1 MKPDQHP
8 ANTPSIN
15 NIELYRQG
23 IVANNA
29 GDYAKA
35 FTCFDQAIKGSE
47 LTTSHKLE
55 IGQFFLNTAQPWRAL
70 DIFEALNRNAGRDID
85 ILVPLATALRE
96 TGKYR
101 ESYRIAQKIYKQ
113 TGDRDWFFQMIVAV
127 ALAKDKRT
135 VFKLLNDQPA
145 LYQAIIPHLYSV
157 NALDAAAD
165 IAKRA
170 TELWP
175 NEASTWNYLGVVN
188 SARGH
193 ANDALTAYR
202 KALVIAPNDH
212 NIRFNLGNTLGS
224 IGQAEEALD
233 HYRNALKGS
242 PKNIQVLRNLAEHT
256 QFQGEEPELDILIG
270 LSKQADLDNTDRS
283 TVLYTLGKAYDDLK
297 RYPEAMNCY
306 LEGGEIKLHAR
317 QYAVEEEIKL
327 LSRIRNLFHNV
338 PTRQVNQASKKPV
351 FIVGL
356 PRSGT
361 TLVEQ
366 ILGAHPSVHC
376 AGELSDLRN
385 IVLEKFDGRNA
396 VHTPVFSE
404 FLGKIGLPSSEVTLE
419 ISQRYLNQILK
430 YAPNALKIIDK
441 QPLNDCYLGF
451 AALAFPHAT
460 FIHCVRDL
468 RDTSVSCL
476 SKNFEA
482 NFGFTDTMDTMASY
496 AKAQREHMEF
506 WEQAFPGRIHTV
518 NYEDVVGDMEKQA
531 RLIVNIVGLEWSD
544 ECLNYK
550 NTNRAIRTA
559 SAQQVRQD
567 VYQTSVKRWE
577 RYLPKIQPLIDALG

>member
-1 MKPDQHP
+1 MKPDQHRE
-8 ANTPSIN
+8 NTSPID
-15 NIELYRQG
+15 NIELYQQG
-23 IVANNA
+23 MVASNA
-29 GDYAKA
+29 EDYAKA
-35 FTCFDQAIKGSE
+35 FTCFDQAIEGSE
-47 LTTSHKLE
+47 LAPLQKFE

-70 DIFEALNRNAGRDID
+70 EIFETLNRNTGRDIN
-85 ILVPLATALRE
+85 ILELLAKALRE

-101 ESYRIAQKIYKQ
+101 ESYRIAQKLYKQ

-145 LYQAIIPHLYSV
+145 LYQAIIPHLSSI

-224 IGQAEEALD
+224 IGQTKEALI
-233 HYRNALKGS
+233 HYRDALRIS
-242 PKNIQVLRNLAEHT
+242 PKNIQVLRNFAEHI
-256 QFQGEEPELDILIG
+256 QFQGDELEFETLVE
-270 LSKQADLDNTDRS
+270 LSKQSNINDNERS
-283 TVLYTLGKAYDDLK
+283 AVLYTLGKAFDDLK
-297 RYPEAMNCY
+297 RYPEAMDCY
-306 LEGGEIKLHAR
+306 LDGGKLNALTR
-317 QYAVEEEIKL
+317 QYSVDEEIKL
-327 LSRIRNLFHNV
+327 LIRIRALFQGNDW
-338 PTRQVNQASKKPV
+338 QAISQSSVKPV

-366 ILGAHPSVHC
+366 ILAAHPSVHA
-376 AGELSDLRN
+376 AGELSDLRDV
-385 IVLEKFDGRNA
+385 VLKRFDERDA
-396 VHTPVFSE
+396 LHTPVICE
-404 FLGKIGLPSSEVTLE
+404 FLGKTELPSSEITLKVA
-419 ISQRYLNQILK
+419 QDYLNQISK
-430 YAPNALKIIDK
+430 RAPNALRIVDK
-441 QPLNDCYLGF
+441 QPLNDRYLGF
-451 AALAFPHAT
+451 AALAFPNAT

-468 RDTSVSCL
+468 RDTCVSCL
-476 SKNFEA
+476 SKNFDA
-482 NFGFTDTMDTMASY
+482 NFGFTDTMESMAKY
-496 AKAQREHMEF
+496 AKAQREHMAF

-518 NYEDVVGDMEKQA
+518 NYEDVVGDVETQA
-531 RLIVNIVGLEWSD
+531 RRIIDIIGLDWSD
-544 ECLNYK
+544 ECLNYQDA
-550 NTNRAIRTA
+550 NRGVRTA
-559 SAQQVRQD
+559 SAQQVRKD
-567 VYQTSVKRWE
+567 IYQTSVKRWE
-577 RYLPKIQPLIDALG
+577 RYLPKIQPLIDALT